1 MTPDILDQIPITRGL
16 LELTIT
22 ALKQSALITKAVA
35 DGMKDESARRE
46 TMESVKGTIRL
57 VQSIEAEMRR

>member
-1 MTPDILDQIPITRGL
+1 MTPA
-16 LELTIT
+16 LT
-22 ALKQSALITKAVA
+22 LKCWPQEFGAGA